1 MFFCRFYIIALI
13 SYCYLNQA
21 QHQNFTHTFGL
32 DTYFKATAFETETL
46 EKFIADHDKKNK
58 RTNGY
63 FEFIDPEKTKAYFSS
78 KPFSNVRQ
86 VITLF
91 DQSIRVI
98 EAHIQFEDGK
108 FSSSQY
114 SLYNRGDVGD
124 IKEEK
129 FIDIINKTKEKIDAL
144 FGIKGIDK
152 GIDPNSSVKLK
163 LILWEHPQFK
173 IHLESS
179 QTKGTPFQGEFIR
192 LRFSKNIK
200 LKVGETVKVGS
211 KLKMIDLLKFI
222 KKEHGDVYVTIPM
235 VDQGQKGYCT
245 IATCERVF
253 QYYQIPCDQ
262 HELAQLA
269 GSSDGNGT
277 NLNNIASVL
286 DKLEGKFGVN
296 FKILK
301 DIDRDEWVEN
311 AKDYNTEAK
320 KLKGKGFDEGHA
332 RYDPWA
338 FFDYANLDLL
348 KKVRAKGIHFKQYQR
363 WIQEY
368 IDKGI
373 PLVWSMQLGKYP
385 ENEKIPQSNGGHT
398 RMIIG
403 YNKDKNQILFSDSWG
418 KGHELKRMSLEDSY
432 SCTFALYV
440 VFPIQLK

>member
-1 MFFCRFYIIALI
+1 MFFCRFFIASLFVFFT
-13 SYCYLNQA
+13 NQA
-21 QHQNFTHTFGL
+21 QNQNFTHTFGL
-32 DTYFKATAFETETL
+32 DSFFKATAFETETL
-46 EKFIADHDKKNK
+46 EKFIVDHDKTNK

-63 FEFIDPEKTKAYFSS
+63 FEFVNPEKTKAYFSS

-86 VITLF
+86 VMTLF
-91 DQSIRVI
+91 DQSTRVI
-98 EAHIQFEDGK
+98 EAYLHFEDGK
-108 FSSSQY
+108 FSSGQY
-114 SLYNRGDVGD
+114 SLYNRGDIGD

-129 FIDIINKTKEKIDAL
+129 FMDIINKTREKIDAL
-144 FGIKGIDK
+144 FGIKGVDK
-152 GIDPNSSVKLK
+152 GIDPNSSVKVK
-163 LILWEHPQFK
+163 LILWENPQFK

-192 LRFSKNIK
+192 LRFGKNIK

-211 KLKMIDLLKFI
+211 KLKMIDLPKFV
-222 KKEHGDVYVTIPM
+222 KKENGDVYVTIPM

-269 GSSDGNGT
+269 GSSDGKGT
-277 NLNNIASVL
+277 YLNDITKVL

-301 DIDRDEWVEN
+301 DTDRDEWGEN
-311 AKDYNTEAK
+311 AKDYSREAK
-320 KLKGKGFDEGHA
+320 KFKHIGYDEGYA
-332 RYDPWA
+332 KYDPWS
-338 FFDYANLDLL
+338 FFDFANLDLL
-348 KKVRAKGIHFKQYQR
+348 KKVRAKGIHYNQYQR

-373 PLVWSMQLGKYP
+373 PLVWSMRLGKYP
-385 ENEKIPQSNGGHT
+385 ENEQIPQSDGGHT

-418 KGHELKRMSLEDSY
+418 KGHELKRMSIEDSY

-440 VFPIQLK
+440 IFPIQSK